1 MLLSEEE
8 NKFGFFLRRFV
19 NVIKIQAPIIPDFEH
34 IHVLIISKVERNIGS
49 YHISRFL
56 ESAFVLSQKIV
67 VVCGWVWEGSGKME
81 FLLLLVP

>member
-8 NKFGFFLRRFV
+8 NKFGFFLRCFV
-19 NVIKIQAPIIPDFEH
+19 IVIKIQAPIIPDFEH

-49 YHISRFL
+49 YISRFL
-56 ESAFVLSQKIV
+56 EFAFVPRQKIV

>member
-56 ESAFVLSQKIV
+56 EFAFVLRQKIV